1 MLKLKRARFIFS
13 PNESEAA
20 LKISSLQ
27 LSDEAVYRCE
37 ITYLEINEGCPVV
50 QYVNLTVYGMVLVY
64 MYGGLFFCGFSPSFF
79 VSSSSL
85 ALESISSSSYHPLQ
99 HCRHVALYRLLW
111 GSYPSIPYTP
121 GSLFS
126 RL

>member
-64 MYGGLFFCGFSPSFF
+64 MYGGLFFLWVLSFLLRLLLLLPCSRINLLFFLSPSTTLSARRFISIIMGF
-79 VSSSSL
+79 LPFYSL
-85 ALESISSSSYHPLQ
+85 YAWFTVQ
-99 HCRHVALYRLLW
+99 
-111 GSYPSIPYTP
+111 
-121 GSLFS
+121 
-126 RL
+126 